1 MDTKLIE
8 ELTLKL
14 NHQKA
19 SLEKELASFAVEDK
33 KVKGNWDAKRVNN
46 EDSDMEEKADEVE
59 EYDNLLSLEHSLEL
73 KLKNVNAALEKITRS
88 TSSGQ
93 AAGSYGTCE
102 KCGKQIETDRLQVAP
117 EAQLCMNC
125 NK

>member
-1 MDTKLIE
+1 MEKKLID
-8 ELTLKL
+8 ELKIKL
-14 NHQKA
+14 EKGR
-19 SLEKELASFAVEDK
+19 STLEKELASFAVEDK
-33 KVKGNWDAKRVNN
+33 NMKGNWDAKRISN

-73 KLKNVNAALEKITRS
+73 KLKNVNAALEKIAHS

-93 AAGSYGTCE
+93 TAAYGACE
-102 KCGKQIETDRLQVAP
+102 KCGREIEPARLQVAP
-117 EAQLCMNC
+117 EAKWCMEC